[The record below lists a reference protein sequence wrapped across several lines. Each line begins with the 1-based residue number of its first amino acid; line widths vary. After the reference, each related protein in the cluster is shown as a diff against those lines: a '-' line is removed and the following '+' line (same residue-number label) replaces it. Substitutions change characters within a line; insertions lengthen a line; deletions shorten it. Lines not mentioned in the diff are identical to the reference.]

1 MFVFRAP
8 LWGVKFSQFSQ
19 KGWGDSDISKKK
31 GGFGKIRVVVLK

>member
-19 KGWGDSDISKKK
+19 KGDSDISKKK